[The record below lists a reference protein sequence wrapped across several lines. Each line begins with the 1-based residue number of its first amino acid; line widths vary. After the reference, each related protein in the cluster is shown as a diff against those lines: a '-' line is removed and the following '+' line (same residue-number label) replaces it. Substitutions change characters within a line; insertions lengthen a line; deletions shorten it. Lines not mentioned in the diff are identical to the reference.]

1 MTPKKLFTLLSQQS
15 VELRPGQKIL
25 PEKAF
30 ATVVDSQELLEKVQ
44 LDAVEYRKKIALEG
58 EKGREVAKQEGF
70 ENGLQTWAKE
80 VFQLETEAEKLRG
93 EYEGLIAKVA
103 VKAAQTVIGK
113 ELEEKPEIFAS
124 IVSHTLRAV
133 TQHKRIVIYCSRHDH
148 EVLEKQKPKLKALFE
163 QLEILAIQVKA
174 ELPQGGYI
182 IETERGIINNS
193 DIQKMWQTLESVFAS
208 QLLGKEQRV

>member
-30 ATVVDSQELLEKVQ
+30 TTVVDSQELLERVQ

-58 EKGREVAKQEGF
+58 EKDREVAKQEGF
-70 ENGLQTWAKE
+70 ESGLQTWAKE
-80 VFQLETEAEKLRG
+80 VFQLEIEAEKLRA

-113 ELEEKPEIFAS
+113 ELEGKPEIFAS

-148 EVLEKQKPKLKALFE
+148 EVLEKQKPKLKGLFE